1 MMTTLLNAIEALL
14 VLLIPSV
21 VMINFV
27 FFS

>member
-1 MMTTLLNAIEALL
+1 MMTTLLNAIETLL
-14 VLLIPSV
+14 VLLVPSV

>member
-14 VLLIPSV
+14 VLLVPSV
-21 VMINFV
+21 MMINFV